1 MKMAFVDTS
10 TLTREEYWKF
20 FQKLIITAD
29 SGTTLAT
36 MGWVVFW
43 LDHIPGHVIHL
54 HFITAFLLL
63 GALYLGLR
71 GAHIMI
77 QTGNRLGTRS
87 DRFLHIIKIAYTLV
101 SSISGI
107 YAYLKFTPV

>member
-1 MKMAFVDTS
+1 MKTGFVDTS
-10 TLTREEYWKF
+10 TLSRVDYWNY

-29 SGTTLAT
+29 SGWTLAT

-71 GAHIMI
+71 GAHVMI
-77 QTGNRLGTRS
+77 QTRNRLGTS
-87 DRFLHIIKIAYTLV
+87 NDRFFHIIKITYTLV